1 MKAPFRFSASA
12 KDFQLFK
19 SLTSLTSLGS
29 LFKPAEKNM
38 FSLTKVTLT
47 LTKTQNLR
55 QSYQG
60 FYIRSWLIDDEV
72 PCNVML
78 HINYIR
84 LRRKTINKK

>member
-1 MKAPFRFSASA
+1 
-12 KDFQLFK
+12 
-19 SLTSLTSLGS
+19 
-29 LFKPAEKNM
+29 M
-38 FSLTKVTLT
+38 FSVTKVTLT